1 MKCATIAVAAA
12 FALAVSSAAL
22 ARGGPNGHGASGFA
36 PGQQF
41 HEFGSVSGYPGA
53 SGYAPG
59 HLKKLNGRS
68 TYGAST
74 YAPGHQFRHG
84 SHHASH
90 GHRH

>member
-1 MKCATIAVAAA
+1 MKCATIAVATA

-22 ARGGPNGHGASGFA
+22 ARGGPGGHGASGFA

-59 HLKKLNGRS
+59 HLKKLNGRG

-74 YAPGHQFRHG
+74 YAPGHQFRHRTRHT
-84 SHHASH
+84 HH
-90 GHRH
+90 R